1 MFLQDNLNA
10 ILYIDANFVTTGT
23 GNLPLHYY
31 TQAIHLSDQGIII
44 IAIVGDKE

>member
-10 ILYIDANFVTTGT
+10 ILYIDA
-23 GNLPLHYY
+23 LHYY